1 MWRPGEDC
9 GSRFKVNLARG
20 GLHHPKEPFLL
31 HRWGQA
37 AVAAPQG
44 GQDSP
49 PEPHALSTAPTG
61 PGVRL
66 TALLPEGLGEP
77 GAQCS
82 QGRAGGGDGM
92 AQTRV
97 LSRNLPPLTCPPPPS
112 THIGSLEL
120 PFLSSREIKCF
131 LPPG

>member
-49 PEPHALSTAPTG
+49 PNHMPSARPQQARGSGSLLCSLKVLVSLAPSAPKGG
-61 PGVRL
+61 PGEG
-66 TALLPEGLGEP
+66 TAWPRRG
-77 GAQCS
+77 C
-82 QGRAGGGDGM
+82 
-92 AQTRV
+92 
-97 LSRNLPPLTCPPPPS
+97 
-112 THIGSLEL
+112 
-120 PFLSSREIKCF
+120 
-131 LPPG
+131 